1 MLRLVG
7 LSLSI
12 PHLSPATYR
21 KTTPLPP
28 TPGRSG
34 GPVQKCPLMRS
45 VRFTPLPVLLIL
57 LTLALAA
64 SPALAAGG
72 RGHRAESVPGLFSAV
87 WQALGELVP
96 WLGASRETPAGKL
109 GSAMD
114 PDGPTTSACPGD
126 LGSTMDPDGCPTS
139 QSGSDLG
146 SIMDPDG

>member
-1 MLRLVG
+1 
-7 LSLSI
+7 
-12 PHLSPATYR
+12 
-21 KTTPLPP
+21 
-28 TPGRSG
+28 
-34 GPVQKCPLMRS
+34 MRS
-45 VRFTPLPVLLIL
+45 ASSRLTRIAPTLLIL

-72 RGHRAESVPGLFSAV
+72 RGHRAERTPGLFGTV

-96 WLGASRETPAGKL
+96 WLGETRAGKSGSVMDPDGQTTSGCPNDS

-114 PDGPTTSACPGD
+114 PDGCPR
-126 LGSTMDPDGCPTS
+126 S